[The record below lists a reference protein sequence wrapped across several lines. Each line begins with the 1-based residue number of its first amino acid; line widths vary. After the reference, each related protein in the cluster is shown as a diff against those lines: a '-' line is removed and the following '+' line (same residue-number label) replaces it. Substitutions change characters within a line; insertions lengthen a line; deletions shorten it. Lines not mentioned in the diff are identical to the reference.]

1 MDLRS
6 WRWPLVALVSVAIAG
21 GLVWRACRTV
31 EESSRETRAAVEGV
45 GKALGDAAERFK
57 SGKITTTFTAAIPRL
72 NPGGPLLEVASFEAT
87 ETITRTD
94 QRSVFFDLLPL
105 GTNVTEIR
113 VPVTY
118 RYHLVLADPWQLDVR
133 GSACLVRA
141 PRIRPSLPP
150 AIHTDGM
157 EKRSERGWLRWDT
170 AEQMESLEKSLTP
183 ILSERASDPAHLGL
197 VREPCRKRVAEFVRA
212 WLLREDQ
219 WRDGG
224 FTSVTV
230 VFEDEPGLEVVPRP
244 PTLTR
249 E

>member
-1 MDLRS
+1 LDLRS
-6 WRWPLVALVSVAIAG
+6 WRWPLVALASVLIAAAV
-21 GLVWRACRTV
+21 VWRACRTV

-45 GKALGDAAERFK
+45 GKALGDVAERFQT
-57 SGKITTTFTAAIPRL
+57 GRITTTFTAAIPRL

-94 QRSVFFDLLPL
+94 ERAVFFDLVPL
-105 GTNVTEIR
+105 GKNVTEIR
-113 VPVTY
+113 VPITY

-133 GSACLVRA
+133 GAACLVRA
-141 PRIRPSLPP
+141 PRIRASLPP
-150 AIHTDGM
+150 AIHTDRM
-157 EKRSERGWLRWDT
+157 EKRSERGWLRGGT
-170 AEQMESLEKSLTP
+170 AEQMESLERSLTP
-183 ILSERASDPAHLGL
+183 TLSQRAADPAHLGL

-212 WLLREDQ
+212 WLLREEQ

-230 VFEDEPGLEVVPRP
+230 VFEDEAGADPGAQP
-244 PTLTR
+244 PTLAR